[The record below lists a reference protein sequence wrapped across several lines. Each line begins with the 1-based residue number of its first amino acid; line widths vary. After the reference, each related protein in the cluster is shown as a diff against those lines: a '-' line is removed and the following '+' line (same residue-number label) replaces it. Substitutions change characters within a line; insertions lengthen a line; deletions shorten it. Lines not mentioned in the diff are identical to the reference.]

1 MRAATQ
7 RVRAIQAVML
17 RLSVDLDFGRRVYL
31 EDRVSIDLSDGRYV
45 LTAADLE
52 LVRAVDRRAWTTDRF
67 RRARFVQA
75 LIEEYLLTT
84 ALVGVPAIDAFFGSE
99 AFAHV
104 LSHRGS
110 MAEALGDWLL
120 GQAPVSARPYV
131 VLEAAVVRARRAVR
145 PEGKGLVA
153 VPGKEGVRL
162 PEGALAHWQRGLAEL
177 GPEALKAVAEGRRW
191 QAPKLSG
198 AREYLLIERNEQGG
212 LGVHVMSAGLIGM
225 LAFCRSPRSRS
236 AVSREARRLKVPK
249 KRVSGLL
256 RRMLQEGLLL
266 ER

>member
-1 MRAATQ
+1 MRAATR
-7 RVRAIQAVML
+7 RVQAIQVVML
-17 RLSVDLDFGRRVYL
+17 RLSVDPDFGRRVYHDDCVVIEL
-31 EDRVSIDLSDGRYV
+31 PDGRYE
-45 LTAADLE
+45 LTAEDLA
-52 LVRAVDRRAWTTDRF
+52 LVRAVDHRAWTTDRF

-84 ALVGVPAIDAFFGSE
+84 ALVGVPAIDAFFSSE
-99 AFAHV
+99 AFVHV

-110 MAEALGDWLL
+110 MAEALGDWLP
-120 GQAPVSARPYV
+120 GRVPASARPFIA
-131 VLEAAVVRARRAVR
+131 LEAAVVRARRGVR
-145 PEGKGLVA
+145 PEGQGLVA
-153 VPGKEGVRL
+153 VPGKEGVSL
-162 PEGALAHWQRGLAEL
+162 PEGALAHWQSGLAQL

-191 QAPKLSG
+191 QAPKLSS

-212 LGVHVMSAGLIGM
+212 LGVHVMSAGVIGV

-256 RRMLQEGLLL
+256 RRMLHEGLLL